1 MSEYNRTIIAIGRQ
15 FGSGGR
21 EIGEKLAKEL
31 GIPFY
36 DKELIALAGQ
46 RSGIDQSLLDDVD
59 ENATNSMLYSL
70 VAGSYT
76 PPNGFTAF
84 PEESMTDK
92 LFATQCTV
100 VRELAEKSA
109 CVLVGRCCDYI
120 LRDNPHCVKIFIH
133 APMEARVKRIMR
145 LYQLNEAKA
154 AALIKK
160 RINAGP
166 PTIPIIPDGNGAL
179 RRPISFRSTAPALAL
194 TTASG
199 SFASLLSYV
208 SIRQISRATPAVPLC
223 KTQKNSHPI
232 GWLNF

>member
-92 LFATQCTV
+92 
-100 VRELAEKSA
+100 RSA
-109 CVLVGRCCDYI
+109 LWYANWR
-120 LRDNPHCVKIFIH
+120 KK
-133 APMEARVKRIMR
+133 APAYW
-145 LYQLNEAKA
+145 LGA
-154 AALIKK
+154 AATISCV
-160 RINAGP
+160 
-166 PTIPIIPDGNGAL
+166 TIPTAL
-179 RRPISFRSTAPALAL
+179 KF
-194 TTASG
+194 
-199 SFASLLSYV
+199 LSMP
-208 SIRQISRATPAVPLC
+208 RWKR
-223 KTQKNSHPI
+223 
-232 GWLNF
+232 G

>member
-1 MSEYNRTIIAIGRQ
+1 MSEHNRSIITIGRQ

-31 GIPFY
+31 SIPFY

-92 LFATQCTV
+92 LFATQCGV

-120 LRDNPHCVKIFIH
+120 LRDHPHCVKIFIH

-145 LYQLNEAKA
+145 LYQLNEARA
-154 AALIKK
+154 TALIKK
-160 RINAGP
+160 RISAGP
-166 PTIPIIPDGNGAL
+166 PTIPTIPDGNGAL
-179 RRPISFRSTAPALAL
+179 RKPTSFRSTVQAWAL
-194 TTASG
+194 TIASG
-199 SFASLLSYV
+199 SSVSLLSCV
-208 SIRQISRATPAVPLC
+208 SI
-223 KTQKNSHPI
+223 
-232 GWLNF
+232 G